1 MAGPVLCKEG
11 SHMENLGSYL
21 KRERE
26 FRQIQLIEIAEA
38 TRISAR
44 NLQAL
49 EEERFEELPGKAFVR
64 GYLKS
69 YARHVGLDVADV
81 LLRYENLLAL
91 GPKEAETE
99 TDQAPQRQRRWP
111 WRLLSVAAA
120 AIILIAVAVYFTLR

>member
-1 MAGPVLCKEG
+1 
-11 SHMENLGSYL
+11 MENLGSYL

-26 FRQIQLIEIAEA
+26 FRQIQLIEISEA

-49 EEERFEELPGKAFVR
+49 EEERFEELPGRAFVR

-81 LLRYENLLAL
+81 LLRYENILAE
-91 GPKEAETE
+91 GPKKTEAE
-99 TDQAPQRQRRWP
+99 TDQAPRKRRRWS
-111 WRLLSVAAA
+111 WLLLSIAGTAIVLLAVAA
-120 AIILIAVAVYFTLR
+120 YFTLR